1 MLNDILKNLGLFII
15 LIGIIILVVSF
26 LNGITSNSGLIV
38 ALLLIVFGFA
48 SYLLTNRF
56 MQD

>member
-1 MLNDILKNLGLFII
+1 MLTDILKNLGLFII

-26 LNGITSNSGLIV
+26 LDGITSNSGLIV

-56 MQD
+56 MED

>member
-1 MLNDILKNLGLFII
+1 MLTDILKNLGLFII

-26 LNGITSNSGLIV
+26 LNGVTSNLGLII

-56 MQD
+56 MED